1 MAGEGNG
8 YPLQYSGLGES
19 HGWRSLVCIPGL
31 ARVGHDLETK
41 PAIICKE
48 DRPGSIFEHNE
59 AERWERSPSCLKT
72 FALSYWALFELV
84 TMGAQILHLH
94 EKWELHFLKD
104 FSLILTSVLALQ
116 SLPSG
121 VNSSLQALTGLRAST
136 FRRQIKCHSPC
147 LPSLRRR
154 TFLPEVGSSAWSGT
168 DITANTPCLSKN
180 YSVQT
185 YKYPTQ
191 PTAF

>member
-1 MAGEGNG
+1 MNKVIICKGFPHSSAGNESACEAGDLALIPGWGRSPGEGKG

-48 DRPGSIFEHNE
+48 DMPGSVFEHNE
-59 AERWERSPSCLKT
+59 AEWWERSPSCLRT

-84 TMGAQILHLH
+84 TMGAQILHFH
-94 EKWELHFLKD
+94 EKWGLHFLKD
-104 FSLILTSVLALQ
+104 FSLILTSVLGLQ

-121 VNSSLQALTGLRAST
+121 VTASL
-136 FRRQIKCHSPC
+136 
-147 LPSLRRR
+147 
-154 TFLPEVGSSAWSGT
+154 
-168 DITANTPCLSKN
+168 
-180 YSVQT
+180 
-185 YKYPTQ
+185 
-191 PTAF
+191 